1 MAGVVPAGGYKTD
14 ARNVLKGVFVKAAIF
29 DFLRKD
35 WEEYLEKVVPKSA
48 SSVQITETRRAFF
61 AGAFT
66 VVKIMQVIKR
76 LNKGEQVEIAWLM
89 NAQNECLQFCNQ
101 EVAEYIGVKADGE

>member
-1 MAGVVPAGGYKTD
+1 VVPAGGNKTN
-14 ARNVLKGVFVKAAIF
+14 ARNVLRGVFMKAAVF

-35 WEEYLEKVVPKSA
+35 WEQYLEKVVPKQA
-48 SSVQITETRRAFF
+48 SETQIIETRRAFY

-66 VVKIMQVIKR
+66 VVKVMQVIKR
-76 LNKGEQVEIAWLM
+76 LNKGEQLETAWLM

-101 EVAEYIGVKADGE
+101 EVAEFMGLK